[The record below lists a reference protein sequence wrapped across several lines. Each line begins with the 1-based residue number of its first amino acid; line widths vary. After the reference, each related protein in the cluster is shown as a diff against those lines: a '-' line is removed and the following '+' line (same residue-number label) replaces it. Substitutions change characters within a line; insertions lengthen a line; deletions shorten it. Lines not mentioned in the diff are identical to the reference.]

1 MRKDYFIIYNGIAQE
16 YSLSPIELLI
26 FSYTLNFK
34 EKLIRSENHLA
45 ILFNVSKSTI
55 HKAIRRL
62 IKINLL
68 GYRKVKNKNGGF
80 DCLEKFVIDRNR
92 FDEYTNS

>member
-16 YSLSPIELLI
+16 YKLSPIELLI

-34 EKLIRSENHLA
+34 EKLIRSENQLA
-45 ILFNVSKSTI
+45 SLFNLSKSTI

-68 GYRKVKNKNGGF
+68 GSRKVKNRNGGF

-92 FDEYTNS
+92 FKI